1 MRASDS
7 VQKRQRLDSVL
18 HGVLEGGKELVK
30 MTTDSQRWKKID
42 QIINKP
48 ESQLVLLEVPRGVSL
63 SKINTLV

>member
-1 MRASDS
+1 M
-7 VQKRQRLDSVL
+7 L

-63 SKINTLV
+63 SKINTIV

>member
-1 MRASDS
+1 MESMRASDS

-48 ESQLVLLEVPRGVSL
+48 ES
-63 SKINTLV
+63 